1 MGETWWD
8 KQGSDWSPSHKGPR
22 RNFVLSQREELGRA
36 RAPGPGTERGGVT
49 GWAGQLALG
58 FQRGPWRGN
67 KTYRGLLESD

>member
-1 MGETWWD
+1 M
-8 KQGSDWSPSHKGPR
+8 
-22 RNFVLSQREELGRA
+22 LSRREELGRA